1 MRARDPSVP
10 AHNSRSL
17 HPSGATTASCSFI
30 SKARCWGLQK
40 RYSSA
45 NIIFVWF
52 GYSSLCAIPCSE
64 DDGGKS
70 SKGAQEGKDSITPD
84 AAQNKAYVIA
94 LQQPPVISCSAWLGS
109 SASSSPALSE
119 YSAWSARLS
128 ANLQAKA
135 AEQQALA
142 ELPLP
147 KLRLARK
154 YSNRWMQFANI
165 RQGLDLRNSTCHLES
180 QCQPPPSSAL
190 TRDDWPHLTP
200 RFLAH

>member
-1 MRARDPSVP
+1 
-10 AHNSRSL
+10 
-17 HPSGATTASCSFI
+17 
-30 SKARCWGLQK
+30 
-40 RYSSA
+40 
-45 NIIFVWF
+45 
-52 GYSSLCAIPCSE
+52 LCAQFPCSE

-70 SKGAQEGKDSITPD
+70 SKGAQEGKDSITPG

-109 SASSSPALSE
+109 SASTSSSPALSE

-154 YSNRWMQFANI
+154 YSNRWMHFANI
-165 RQGLDLRNSTCHLES
+165 RQGWILERNSKCHLES
-180 QCQPPPSSAL
+180 
-190 TRDDWPHLTP
+190 
-200 RFLAH
+200 